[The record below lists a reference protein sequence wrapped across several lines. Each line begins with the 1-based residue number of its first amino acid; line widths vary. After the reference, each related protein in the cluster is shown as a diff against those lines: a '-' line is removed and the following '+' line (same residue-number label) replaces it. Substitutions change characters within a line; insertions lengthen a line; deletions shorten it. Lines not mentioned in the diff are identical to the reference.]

1 MCKGVQN
8 FPVIGGCL
16 VKFEKVSIYFAEPGP
31 ENTDEV
37 MKAVAKRIEKG
48 DIKTIVVASTSGDTG
63 VKFANV
69 LKGKANV
76 IAVSHKEM
84 EPDLKEK
91 IINLGGTAVDKT
103 HLPLHKV
110 GMDDVRNT
118 LRILGQGLKVAVE
131 VILIATD
138 KGLIK
143 PYKDVIGVGGTG
155 KGADT
160 VIVARS
166 TTSKEVFSG
175 DSSKKLEV
183 REIIAMT
190 LKKKW
195 WD

>member
-1 MCKGVQN
+1 VLGDY
-8 FPVIGGCL
+8 L
-16 VKFEKVSIYFAEPGP
+16 VRFEKVSVYFAEPGP

-48 DIKTIVVASTSGDTG
+48 DIKIVVVASTSGSTG
-63 VKFANV
+63 VKFANA

-76 IAVSHKEM
+76 VVVSHREM

-91 IINLGGTAVDKT
+91 IINLGGAAVDKT
-103 HLPLHKV
+103 HLPLQKS
-110 GMDDVRNT
+110 GMDGARET
-118 LRILGQGLKVAVE
+118 LRTLGQGFKVAVE

-138 KGLIK
+138 KALIK

-155 KGADT
+155 GGADT
-160 VIVARS
+160 AIVARS

-183 REIIAMT
+183 REIIAMS